1 MRILVLSDAHGR
13 TAPVEQAIERSQPEI
28 LLFLGDGLQE
38 LHYLEALYPTI
49 VFHVVKGNC
58 DFSDAPGVQRLQI
71 GGKRIFMTH
80 GHLYGVKYSYET
92 AIAAAEKAGAD
103 LLLFGHTHIAHQD
116 YQNGLYILNPGSVAF
131 PRSGKPSYGWV
142 DIVDR
147 QIITNIV
154 YF

>member
-80 GHLYGVKYSYET
+80 GHLYGVKYGYET

-103 LLLFGHTHIAHQD
+103 LLLFGHTHVAYQD
-116 YQNGLYILNPGSVAF
+116 YRNGLYILNPGSIAF